1 MSRFLVDSLT
11 DKRAL
16 LNCKV
21 FGALSDVVA
30 PVKKYLDA
38 NAAKQITVFAD
49 CVFALTGGG
58 VFRTQNT
65 VLTEAN
71 LDGGTFTVGSDYY
84 VYLCDPGSD
93 ADEIYI
99 ISKNSTYPSG
109 YNADTSRKIGGFH
122 FGKCRKSLSVS
133 YVYDGIV
140 PASVWTLLWRPACS
154 PEAMVYIGGG
164 TWLDIYINSDDAN
177 GGLLSKYNATPITG
191 TEGLNWY
198 IAQERL
204 RRVGKRM
211 PSYGEWCKGA
221 EGSPQGLDAS
231 NANGWTAI
239 SNTARQLTG
248 YVANATSLLGLRDCA
263 GNVWEWLDELC
274 LDPTASSWNWYDVVP
289 SYGQI
294 YMPSKTA
301 LPALIAGGGWGDGA
315 RCGARAVLCSTYP
328 WLVDT
333 GVGVRGACDA
343 V

>member
-71 LDGGTFTVGSDYY
+71 LDSGTFTVGSDYY

-133 YVYDGIV
+133 DVYDGIV

-231 NANGWTAI
+231 NANGWTAT

-289 SYGQI
+289 GYGQI
-294 YMPSKTA
+294 YMPSNTA
-301 LPALIAGGGWGDGA
+301 LRALVAGGDWGDGA
-315 RCGARAVLCSTYP
+315 HCGARTVYCDNYP
-328 WLVDT
+328 WNVNTD
-333 GVGVRGACDA
+333 VGVRGACDA

>member
-38 NAAKQITVFAD
+38 SSAKQITVFAD
-49 CVFALTGGG
+49 CVFALTSGG

-71 LDGGTFTVGSDYY
+71 LDSDTFSVGTDYY
-84 VYLCDPGSD
+84 VYLCDTGSD
-93 ADEIYI
+93 ADEKYI

-122 FGKCRKSLSVS
+122 FGKCRKSLTAND
-133 YVYDGIV
+133 VYDGIV

-154 PEAMVYIGGG
+154 PEGMVYIGGG
-164 TWLDIYINSDDAN
+164 TWLDIYINSDDGN
-177 GGLLSKYNATPITG
+177 GGLLSKYHATPITG

-231 NANGWTAI
+231 NAHGWTAT
-239 SNTARQLTG
+239 SNEARQLTG

-274 LDPTASSWNWYDVVP
+274 LDPMASNWNLYDVMP
-289 SYGQI
+289 GYGQI
-294 YMPSKTA
+294 YMPSSTA
-301 LPALIAGGGWGDGA
+301 LHALIAGGNWRHGVH
-315 RCGARAVLCSTYP
+315 CGARAVFCNDYP
-328 WLVDT
+328 WNADPD
-333 GVGVRGACDA
+333 VGVRGACDA